1 MCADYTNSP
10 LSIESRIRF
19 LCLTAAAGLSVG
31 ILFYDRLWVGMLLG
45 VCFLCTYPGYR
56 RRENERRKAALLLQ
70 FRDVL
75 YALSSAISAGRPMS
89 EALQE
94 ARELCSGTYEDKADM
109 IQELDYML
117 RRIRQGQEDTLTV
130 LRDFAERSGLA
141 DIADFVNV
149 YEICRGSG
157 GDLTGAINRAAAV
170 IGDKIRIEAELKAL
184 MAQKAFESRI
194 IALAPFAM
202 VFLMR
207 LTAPAYLEPMYETGR
222 GIGITTFAGG
232 MIACALLLTER
243 INKIE
248 I

>member
-1 MCADYTNSP
+1 MCADYTNST

-19 LCLTAAAGLSVG
+19 ICLTAAAGLSVG
-31 ILFYDRLWVGMLLG
+31 ILFYDSLRIGLLLWAI
-45 VCFLCTYPGYR
+45 CLCVYPRYR
-56 RRENERRKAALLLQ
+56 KRENERRKAALLLQ

-75 YALSSAISAGRPMS
+75 YALSFAVSAGRPMS

-94 ARELCSGTYEDKADM
+94 ARELCGGTYEDKTDM
-109 IQELDYML
+109 MRELDYML
-117 RRIRQGQEDTLTV
+117 RRIRQGQEDALAV
-130 LRDFAERSGLA
+130 LRDLAERSGLA

-157 GDLTGAINRAAAV
+157 GDLTAAINRAAAV

-202 VFLMR
+202 VLLMR
-207 LTAPAYLEPMYETGR
+207 LTAPSYLEPMYETGR
-222 GIGITTFAGG
+222 GIGITNFAVG
-232 MIACALLLTER
+232 MIACALLLMER
-243 INKIE
+243 IDQIE

>member
-1 MCADYTNSP
+1 MCVNYTNSA

-31 ILFYDRLWVGMLLG
+31 ILFYDSIRIGMLLCG
-45 VCFLCTYPGYR
+45 IFLLAYPRYR
-56 RRENERRKAALLLQ
+56 KRENERRKAALLLQ

-75 YALSSAISAGRPMS
+75 YAFSFAVSAGRPMS

-109 IQELDYML
+109 MRELDYML
-117 RRIRQGQEDTLTV
+117 RRIRQGHEDALTV
-130 LRDFAERSGLA
+130 LRDLAERSGLA

-157 GDLTGAINRAAAV
+157 GDLAAAVDRAAAV

-194 IALAPFAM
+194 VALAPFAM
-202 VFLMR
+202 ILLMR
-207 LTAPAYLEPMYETGR
+207 VTAPAYLEPMYETGR
-222 GIGITTFAGG
+222 GIGITTFAVG
-232 MIACALLLTER
+232 MIACALLWMER
-243 INKIE
+243 INRIE